1 MIMLYQIRQESS
13 NRLVA
18 GFFEVIETIEEAEKV
33 LKYFQDRIEEK
44 LIIVEIDIVEAA
56 CGGYVGCRNELY

>member
-1 MIMLYQIRQESS
+1 MYLIRQESN

-18 GFFEVIETIEEAEKV
+18 GFFEVIETIEQAEKV

-44 LIIVEIDIVEAA
+44 LIIDEILDSNDEIFDLDEKRA
-56 CGGYVGCRNELY
+56 

>member
-1 MIMLYQIRQESS
+1 MFQIRQESN

-44 LIIVEIDIVEAA
+44 LIIEEIFDLDGETA
-56 CGGYVGCRNELY
+56 

>member
-1 MIMLYQIRQESS
+1 MIMFQIRQESN

-33 LKYFQDRIEEK
+33 LKYFQDRIDEK
-44 LIIVEIDIVEAA
+44 LIIVEITVEEAA
-56 CGGYVGCRNELY
+56 

>member
-1 MIMLYQIRQESS
+1 MLYQIRQESS

-44 LIIVEIDIVEAA
+44 LIIVEIDIVEAT